1 MSQQDIINGL
11 LEEISENERIINI
24 LRRQRIESETELT
37 QAIRYTVEYVGMET
51 LPPVDGWSWY
61 DALKKYDPEVAHSMR
76 YEYLE
81 YKERNK

>member
-11 LEEISENERIINI
+11 LEEISENEKNINI
-24 LRRQRIESETELT
+24 LRRQRNESESDLLEAL
-37 QAIRYTVEYVGMET
+37 IHTVEYVGMET

-61 DALKKYDPEVAHSMR
+61 DALKKYDPEAAHHMR
-76 YEYLE
+76 YQYLE